1 MRKRSKVQRLLAI
14 MIGAAMLAGC
24 GSSDT
29 QQVPQDTATE
39 ENSAVSTQE
48 STQGT
53 NEKSESGEQVTIQ
66 YWHQGTSQ
74 ADTEF
79 VQKCVD
85 SFEAKYPNIKVE
97 ATGMSSTI
105 SDQETKL
112 NAAVLSDTYP
122 DVIQLVWR
130 KSGPGVLWVIS
141 KSLTAI

>member
-1 MRKRSKVQRLLAI
+1 MRKRNKVQRLLAI

-39 ENSAVSTQE
+39 ENSAVSAQE
-48 STQGT
+48 STQAQGT

-122 DVIQLVWR
+122 DVIQLVLAEVGSR
-130 KSGPGVLWVIS
+130 G
-141 KSLTAI
+141 A

>member
-1 MRKRSKVQRLLAI
+1 MRKRNKVQRLLAI

-39 ENSAVSTQE
+39 ENSAVSAQE
-48 STQGT
+48 STQAQGT

-79 VQKCVD
+79 VQKCV
-85 SFEAKYPNIKVE
+85 E
-97 ATGMSSTI
+97 
-105 SDQETKL
+105 
-112 NAAVLSDTYP
+112 
-122 DVIQLVWR
+122 
-130 KSGPGVLWVIS
+130 
-141 KSLTAI
+141 SLES

>member
-105 SDQETKL
+105 SD
-112 NAAVLSDTYP
+112 
-122 DVIQLVWR
+122 R
-130 KSGPGVLWVIS
+130 KSVV
-141 KSLTAI
+141 

>member
-1 MRKRSKVQRLLAI
+1 MRKRNKVQRLLAI

-39 ENSAVSTQE
+39 ENSAVSAQE
-48 STQGT
+48 STQAQGT

-79 VQKCVD
+79 EQKC
-85 SFEAKYPNIKVE
+85 
-97 ATGMSSTI
+97 
-105 SDQETKL
+105 
-112 NAAVLSDTYP
+112 
-122 DVIQLVWR
+122 DV
-130 KSGPGVLWVIS
+130 P
-141 KSLTAI
+141 

>member
-1 MRKRSKVQRLLAI
+1 MRKRNKVQRLLAI

-39 ENSAVSTQE
+39 ENSAVSAQE
-48 STQGT
+48 STQAQGT

-79 VQKCVD
+79 VQK
-85 SFEAKYPNIKVE
+85 
-97 ATGMSSTI
+97 
-105 SDQETKL
+105 
-112 NAAVLSDTYP
+112 
-122 DVIQLVWR
+122 
-130 KSGPGVLWVIS
+130 
-141 KSLTAI
+141 